1 MRHCHGVS
9 SQSFCAWKRRRT
21 SNAHSHSG
29 EERPLSHQMILVL
42 GKKNYLITYL
52 HLQMVSDKLHP
63 GNLELTGARRKPEP
77 REMTSN
83 SKLSACPAEKSYPP
97 VAKPPCS
104 LPLALCYPESIKSSW
119 LHEDGADSTVT
130 GVSLKRPRVVE
141 GKD

>member
-1 MRHCHGVS
+1 MEEKKNQQCAQSLWGGKATIS
-9 SQSFCAWKRRRT
+9 SDDPFV
-21 SNAHSHSG
+21 G
-29 EERPLSHQMILVL
+29 E
-42 GKKNYLITYL
+42 KKNYLITYL

-77 REMTSN
+77 RELTSN

-97 VAKPPCS
+97 VAKLPCS

-119 LHEDGADSTVT
+119 LHGDGADSPVT